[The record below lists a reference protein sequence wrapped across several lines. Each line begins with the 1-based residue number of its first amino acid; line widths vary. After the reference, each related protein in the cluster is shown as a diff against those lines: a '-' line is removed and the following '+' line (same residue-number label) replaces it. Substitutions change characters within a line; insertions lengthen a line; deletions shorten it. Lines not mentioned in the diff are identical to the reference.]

1 MSVKH
6 RNFNKGFTL
15 IELLAA
21 VGIFLVIGGAGYTFF
36 ITALRSQTTVW
47 DSVAAQSDAKRA
59 IQQVVRDVRRADT
72 SSIGA
77 YSINTTNTST
87 LIIYANVDNDGLVE
101 RVRYWLDGR
110 IFKKGIIKPTGN
122 PLEYLPQNELVTE
135 MVHDVIN
142 FSERKE
148 VFLYFDGN
156 YTGTGTSTPLAQ
168 PVTAT
173 NVRLIKVQLDIEK
186 SPDRSPQPIRVESMS
201 RVRNLAQ

>member
-1 MSVKH
+1 
-6 RNFNKGFTL
+6 
-15 IELLAA
+15 
-21 VGIFLVIGGAGYTFF
+21 
-36 ITALRSQTTVW
+36 
-47 DSVAAQSDAKRA
+47 
-59 IQQVVRDVRRADT
+59 
-72 SSIGA
+72 
-77 YSINTTNTST
+77 
-87 LIIYANVDNDGLVE
+87 
-101 RVRYWLDGR
+101 
-110 IFKKGIIKPTGN
+110 
-122 PLEYLPQNELVTE
+122 